1 MINSI
6 CTTTIK
12 TINQTHD
19 SSGSLIVFG
28 VMEFHY
34 RSKEGPTADEIPYR
48 SKGAPAVIINEL
60 GEATLGTAIGFIDL
74 QTDDRGTYKEKIAT
88 FVIRQFAPSSANSS
102 EESLNSKDQKPET
115 PDFAKELVEANDS
128 VADENKDQA
137 DDIPF

>member
-88 FVIRQFAPSSANSS
+88 FVIRQFAPSSANPS
-102 EESLNSKDQKPET
+102 ERFNPKVQKPET
-115 PDFAKELVEANDS
+115 PDFAKELVEVDDS

-137 DDIPF
+137 DEIPF